1 MRSKKWGVVAD
12 LSLGGGGGK
21 SEWELVEVRP
31 RLALGCSTG
40 KLMRRPLGNL
50 SIVAS
55 MVNEVFPSFG
65 TLLLVCCGR
74 TQVGGCMFG
83 EKLDVP
89 FGSVHICVATP
100 VAG

>member
-31 RLALGCSTG
+31 CLALGCSTG
-40 KLMRRPLGNL
+40 KLMRRPLGDL
-50 SIVAS
+50 SMVAS
-55 MVNEVFPSFG
+55 MVNEAFPSFG
-65 TLLLVCCGR
+65 GLLVCSGR
-74 TQVGGCMFG
+74 TQVGGCVFG